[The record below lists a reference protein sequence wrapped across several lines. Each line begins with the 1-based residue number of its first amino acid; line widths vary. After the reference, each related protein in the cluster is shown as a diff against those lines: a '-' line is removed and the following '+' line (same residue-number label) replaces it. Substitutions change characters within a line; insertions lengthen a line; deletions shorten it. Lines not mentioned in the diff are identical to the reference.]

1 MKKNILFI
9 GYGTGLLKLIK
20 IFKTNSNI
28 NIIGFIL
35 RSDVKNRN
43 KEKFLKK
50 IKDLKIKNFSTKKIN
65 CPEFLKKL
73 KLLKLDLICCWG
85 YNELIKKSL
94 IEIPK
99 KGIINLHPGL
109 LPLGRGSGAITGE
122 ILNNV
127 KHLGYTAHLINE
139 KFDLGKVINQ
149 IKFKFSGLEYYDEI
163 ESKIKKKIYM
173 FYYNSII
180 KFLKNN
186 KKKNITEFGRY
197 YPKLAPY
204 DDYVDWNKKSL
215 EIVKKGRSRSPR
227 LLSKSI
233 VIKNNKIIYIK
244 EINPSNIKNY
254 KFVEGQVLDNSK
266 EKGTLIKTK
275 DNAVWIKKISYNK
288 KIFFVPYFKIGTTFL
303 SLNLSSILEYINKIK

>member
-9 GYGTGLLKLIK
+9 GYGAELVKLIK

-35 RSDVKNRN
+35 RSDVKGRT
-43 KEKFLKK
+43 KKKFLKK
-50 IKDLKIKNFSTKKIN
+50 IKDLQIKNFDTKKIYSSK
-65 CPEFLKKL
+65 FLKKL

-85 YNELIKKSL
+85 YNELIKKNL
-94 IEIPK
+94 LKLPK
-99 KGIINLHPGL
+99 KGIVNLHPGL

-163 ESKIKKKIYM
+163 ESKINKNIYI
-173 FYYNSII
+173 FYYNSIV
-180 KFLKNN
+180 KYLRDN
-186 KKKNITEFGRY
+186 KKKDITEFGRY
-197 YPKLAPY
+197 YPKLAPF
-204 DDYVDWNKKSL
+204 DDYVDWNKKSI
-215 EIVKKGRSRSPR
+215 EILKKVRSRSPS

-233 VIKNNKIIYIK
+233 VIKNNKTIYIK

-254 KFVEGQVLDNSK
+254 KFVAGQILDNSK

-275 DNAVWIKKISYNK
+275 DNAVWIKKISYDK
-288 KIFFVPYFKIGTTFL
+288 KNFFVPYFKIGTTFL